1 MRTSGDK
8 TDKREE
14 KTILKN
20 KIKQELKA
28 ELEEEKKIESGSDRK
43 S

>member
-8 TDKREE
+8 TGKRE
-14 KTILKN
+14 KNSALKN

-28 ELEEEKKIESGSDRK
+28 ELEEEKKIESGNDRK